1 MDQSETEF
9 EAVRVVI
16 AGKVQNV
23 WFRGWTEQQA
33 TRLGLDGWVRNLRDG
48 TVEALFSGSAEA
60 VASMLEVC
68 NEGPPAANV
77 SSIERFAAHPPVA
90 NGFSVLPTA

>member
-1 MDQSETEF
+1 MDRSETEVQV
-9 EAVRVVI
+9 VRVVI
-16 AGKVQNV
+16 AGNVQNV

-33 TRLGLDGWVRNLRDG
+33 IRLGLDGWVRNLRDG

-60 VASMLEVC
+60 VASMLDAC

-77 SSIERFAAHPPVA
+77 SSVERFTAQPQVA

>member
-1 MDQSETEF
+1 MDRSETEVQV
-9 EAVRVVI
+9 VRVVI
-16 AGKVQNV
+16 AGNVQNV

-33 TRLGLDGWVRNLRDG
+33 IRLGLDGWVRNLRDG

-60 VASMLEVC
+60 VASMLDAC
-68 NEGPPAANV
+68 NEGPPVANV
-77 SSIERFAAHPPVA
+77 SSVERFTAQPQVA

>member
-1 MDQSETEF
+1 VDQSDTDVQ
-9 EAVRVVI
+9 AVRVVI
-16 AGKVQNV
+16 TGKVQDV

-48 TVEALFSGSAEA
+48 TVEALFSGTAAA
-60 VASMLEVC
+60 VASMLEAC

-77 SSIERFAAHPPVA
+77 SSVARYAVQPPVA
-90 NGFSVLPTA
+90 DGFSVLPTV